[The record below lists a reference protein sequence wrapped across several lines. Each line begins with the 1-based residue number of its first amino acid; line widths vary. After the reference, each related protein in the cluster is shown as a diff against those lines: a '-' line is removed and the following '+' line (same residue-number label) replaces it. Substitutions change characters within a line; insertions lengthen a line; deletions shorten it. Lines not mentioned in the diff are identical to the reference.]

1 MFSSL
6 KQANQFR
13 QAQQPTSVPRRKR
26 GRNGAIDY
34 GPMAPLH
41 ENAHNPAGI
50 TALDPNSVTQLQ
62 ILGTR
67 CNLVAGPMRT
77 VLSNAVSGN
86 VRVVRDGVRVVLQS
100 GFDMWMQHRFL
111 EVAQAIGHQI
121 LLYGMA
127 FVLVVPSTTRRNSG
141 LRPSQQMDASRRASG
156 VDGKPLA
163 ELVVPDIGSSHV
175 SVSWTTRNGVRYYQ
189 LDVDGVDE
197 SILES
202 AVLIVD
208 DPPSD
213 AGAVQSTLS
222 AAISDVLNLEL
233 LSTAVV
239 DAAVE
244 LSDPCTLLQK
254 RHGPSASSASVGPLT
269 GINFFSDMESAN
281 IVSGKSME
289 RQEQQVA
296 AVKMLNELQ
305 TRIFRPLGTDQPD
318 PSKRNREPRTHVIPE
333 EVCAL
338 LLNLQPPL

>member
-1 MFSSL
+1 
-6 KQANQFR
+6 
-13 QAQQPTSVPRRKR
+13 
-26 GRNGAIDY
+26 
-34 GPMAPLH
+34 MAPLH
-41 ENAHNPAGI
+41 EHEHSTAGV

-67 CNLVAGPMRT
+67 CNLVAGPMRA

-86 VRVVRDGVRVVLQS
+86 VRVVRDGVRVMLQS

-111 EVAQAIGHQI
+111 EVAQAIGHQM

-127 FVLVVPSTTRRNSG
+127 FVLVVPSTRKNDG
-141 LRPSQQMDASRRASG
+141 LRPSQRMDASRRASG
-156 VDGKPLA
+156 VAGKALP
-163 ELVVPDIGSSHV
+163 ELVVPDIGSSRV

-213 AGAVQSTLS
+213 TGAIQSTLS

-254 RHGPSASSASVGPLT
+254 RHGPSASSASMGPLS
-269 GINFFSDMESAN
+269 GINFFSDMESEN
-281 IVSGKSME
+281 IMAGKNME

-333 EVCAL
+333 EVCVHCF
-338 LLNLQPPL
+338 